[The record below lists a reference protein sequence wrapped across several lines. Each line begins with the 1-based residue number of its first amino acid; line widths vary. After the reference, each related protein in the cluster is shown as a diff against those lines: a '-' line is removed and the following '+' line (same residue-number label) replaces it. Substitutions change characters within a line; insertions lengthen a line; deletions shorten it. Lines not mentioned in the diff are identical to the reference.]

1 MTLIEV
7 LPQDLTFAQQ
17 SQTEIPFLLTL
28 NKHKNQEPPRASQS
42 LPAADSAP
50 ARIIREESV
59 RHPRPARP
67 PHAART
73 HTAAPQPQPPRRA
86 PAPTVSDAFSALGV
100 SGDVAALLSKQGITE
115 PFPIQALTIPHALA
129 GRDVCGKARTGSGK
143 TLAFGIPTVE
153 LTPRCAPRRP
163 HSLVLAPTRE
173 LANQIAT
180 NLRPFASLRG
190 LRVAAIFGGASMHRQ
205 SSELRSGVDILV
217 ATPGRLND
225 LLERGELSVADVGIV
240 VVDEADQ
247 MADFGFL
254 PQVERILDRIEGRH
268 QTLLFSAT
276 LGGDVDRLIKRYQ
289 HDPVY
294 HEVAVEPDEEVT
306 MQHRFIAVADAEKV
320 QLAATIASGPG
331 RTLFFTRTQRGADR
345 LARLLDREGIAAGI
359 LHGRVS
365 QPGRERALKAFADG
379 RSPVLVATNI
389 AARGI
394 HVDDVEI
401 VVHFDLPED
410 AKTYLHRSGRTARA
424 GASGLVV
431 TLVQDAFHEEA
442 RILRRDA
449 GVREAVVPMKPDDAR
464 LRDLLAWE
472 PPLEEHAPVRQPAR
486 RVQSQERQPQSG
498 GRGRRFNGG
507 DRGRRWGAGQQSS
520 PRRVGASRV

>member
-1 MTLIEV
+1 
-7 LPQDLTFAQQ
+7 
-17 SQTEIPFLLTL
+17 
-28 NKHKNQEPPRASQS
+28 
-42 LPAADSAP
+42 
-50 ARIIREESV
+50 
-59 RHPRPARP
+59 
-67 PHAART
+67 
-73 HTAAPQPQPPRRA
+73 
-86 PAPTVSDAFSALGV
+86 
-100 SGDVAALLSKQGITE
+100 LLSKQGIGE
-115 PFPIQALTIPHALA
+115 PFPIQALTIPDALA

-143 TLAFGIPTVE
+143 TLAFGLPTVE

-180 NLRPFASLRG
+180 NLRPFATLRG

-225 LLERGELSVADVGIV
+225 LLERGELSVAEVGIV

-254 PQVERILDRIEGRH
+254 PQVERILDRIEGQH

-276 LGGDVDRLIKRYQ
+276 LSGDVDRLIRRYQ

-294 HEVAVEPDEEVT
+294 HEVAVEPEEEVT
-306 MQHRFIAVADAEKV
+306 MQHRFIGVADAEKV
-320 QLAATIASGPG
+320 QLAAAIASGPG
-331 RTLFFTRTQRGADR
+331 RTLLFTRTQRGADR
-345 LARLLDREGIAAGI
+345 LARLLDREGIAAGV

-365 QPGRERALKAFADG
+365 QPRRERALKAFADG

-431 TLVQDAFHEEA
+431 TLVQDAFHQEA
-442 RILRRDA
+442 RVLRREA
-449 GVREAVVPMKPDDAR
+449 GVREAVVSMKPDDFR
-464 LRDLLAWE
+464 LRDLLAWQ
-472 PPLEEHAPVRQPAR
+472 PPLEDHEPPRQAAR
-486 RVQSQERQPQSG
+486 RAESQERPARAG
-498 GRGRRFNGG
+498 GQGRRAGGG
-507 DRGRRWGAGQQSS
+507 DRRWAAPRQSRSGGAAAGR
-520 PRRVGASRV
+520 V

>member
-1 MTLIEV
+1 LRFSH
-7 LPQDLTFAQQ
+7 LDLTFAQQ
-17 SQTEIPFLLTL
+17 SQTEITFLLTL
-28 NKHKNQEPPRASQS
+28 NKHKSTEAPRASHPG
-42 LPAADSAP
+42 LAAASAP
-50 ARIIREESV
+50 DRIIREE
-59 RHPRPARP
+59 PARRP
-67 PHAART
+67 RHERPVPVVRSQA
-73 HTAAPQPQPPRRA
+73 PPRII
-86 PAPTVSDAFSALGV
+86 PVPSTPSAFSELGL
-100 SGDVAALLSKQGITE
+100 SSDVAALLSKQGISE
-115 PFPIQALTIPHALA
+115 PFPIQALTIPDALA

-143 TLAFGIPTVE
+143 TLAFGLPSVE
-153 LTPRCAPRRP
+153 LTPRCPPRRP

-180 NLRPFASLRG
+180 NLRPFATLRG

-225 LLERGELSVADVGIV
+225 LLERGELSVAEVGIV

-254 PQVERILDRIEGRH
+254 PQVERILDRIEGQH

-276 LGGDVDRLIKRYQ
+276 LSGDVDRLIKRYQ

-294 HEVAVEPDEEVT
+294 HEAAVDSHEEVT
-306 MQHRFIAVADAEKV
+306 MQHRFIGVADAEKV
-320 QLAATIASGPG
+320 RLAAAIACGPG
-331 RTLFFTRTQRGADR
+331 RTLLFTRTQRGADR
-345 LARLLDREGIAAGI
+345 LARLLDREGIAAGV
-359 LHGRVS
+359 LHGGVS
-365 QPGRERALKAFADG
+365 QPRRERALKAFADG
-379 RSPVLVATNI
+379 RSLVLVATNI

-394 HVDDVEI
+394 HVDDVET

-449 GVREAVVPMKPDDAR
+449 GVREAVVAMNPDDPR
-464 LRDLLAWE
+464 LRDLGAWQ
-472 PPLEEHAPVRQPAR
+472 PPLEDPAPAR
-486 RVQSQERQPQSG
+486 PQLAARPAAPRRGG
-498 GRGRRFNGG
+498 GRWIPRNERTFDRRA
-507 DRGRRWGAGQQSS
+507 RGAAAR
-520 PRRVGASRV
+520 